1 MFQNRPISEIM
12 TEDVQVVERDQ
23 ELHDVVEI
31 LTEYSVQ
38 HVPIVEEGKL
48 VGLVSAGDI
57 MEYSMNVLSKRF
69 GKTLDTSMIE
79 HAKIEEIMQT
89 DLVTLSTGS
98 KVLAASE
105 ILSRGDIH
113 SIPIIDDQETLVG
126 IVTSTDLINFLMNE
140 MQLDL

>member
-38 HVPIVEEGKL
+38 HVPIIEDGKL

-57 MEYSMNVLSKRF
+57 MEYSMNALSKRF
-69 GKTLDTSMIE
+69 GKMLDPSMIE

-89 DLVTLSTGS
+89 DLITLSTRS
-98 KVLAASE
+98 KVLAAAE

-113 SIPIIDDQETLVG
+113 SIPIIDDQETLMG